1 MAVRIN
7 ELTKD
12 ASFNSDDYIMKD
24 GSTNGTR
31 LISVQNAA
39 DDLARK
45 STVGLRRPAAYD
57 EATDVAGTDYIVTDD
72 TSEPKRVT
80 AQNAA
85 TSFAQLAQYDTAE
98 SVSDQDYILKIGST
112 GTVTKVEVEQAA
124 ADFAQLAGQVVG
136 SEMVESAIAKGL
148 ADEALDQAIN
158 TIMPNTVA
166 QLRTELSEGTAAT
179 EIVDGAFE
187 ASELQSTAVA
197 STDQF
202 IKWDPENEEFK
213 RVTVENALEGAIDD
227 AGLQTAIIDRSD
239 QLLKWDPT
247 AKEYKRV
254 TIGNVVDGSIARGTN
269 RTSPYNAT
277 DPIVMGSFLYNQDGS
292 PNSASTY
299 NVQLNKLMSGLTYI
313 DSGSTSIIKYGT
325 TSASDQIAYYKNRDG
340 VWYRTSV
347 GDLLNL
353 LHSNV
358 YTYSYTPTAYLTA
371 RKDMYVLISNDTPG
385 LTYPGNVQKVTF
397 ETMFRSIANYVGEH
411 IPLDT
416 NAAADTVDGQLTKA
430 LTDLGI
436 LNDVVDPDPT

>member
-12 ASFNSDDYIMKD
+12 ASFNNDDYIMKD
-24 GSTNGTR
+24 SSTNGTR

-45 STVGLRRPAAYD
+45 STVGLRRPTAYD
-57 EATDVAGTDYIVTDD
+57 EATDVAGTDYIVKDD
-72 TSEPKRVT
+72 ASAPKRVT

-98 SVSDQDYILKIGST
+98 SVSDQDYILKLGST
-112 GTVTKVEVEQAA
+112 GVAKVEAERAA

-158 TIMPNTVA
+158 TVMPNTVA

-179 EIVDGAFE
+179 EIVDGAIA
-187 ASELQSTAVA
+187 ASE
-197 STDQF
+197 
-202 IKWDPENEEFK
+202 
-213 RVTVENALEGAIDD
+213 
-227 AGLQTAIIDRSD
+227 LQTAIIERSD
-239 QLLKWDPT
+239 ELLKWDST
-247 AKEYKRV
+247 NDEFKLV
-254 TIGNVVDGSIARGTN
+254 TVNNVVSGSLARGTN
-269 RTSPYNAT
+269 RSTPFNAT
-277 DPIVMGSFLYNQDGS
+277 DPVVMGSFLYNQDGS

-313 DSGSTSIIKYGT
+313 DSSSTSIIKYGT

-340 VWYRTSV
+340 KWYRTSV

-353 LHSNV
+353 LHLNTSITTPSDYYIPLKTN
-358 YTYSYTPTAYLTA
+358 YLLHSYDSPADGKNIA
-371 RKDMYVLISNDTPG
+371 RITERDFAN
-385 LTYPGNVQKVTF
+385 N
-397 ETMFRSIANYVGEH
+397 IANYVGEH
-411 IPLDT
+411 IPLNT
-416 NAAADTVDGQLTKA
+416 NAAADTVDGKLTKA

>member
-12 ASFNSDDYIMKD
+12 TSFNNDDYIMKD

-45 STVGLRRPAAYD
+45 STVGLRRPTAYD
-57 EATDVAGTDYIVTDD
+57 EATDVAGTDYIVKDD
-72 TSEPKRVT
+72 ASAPKRVT

-98 SVSDQDYILKIGST
+98 SVSDQDYILKLGST
-112 GTVTKVEVEQAA
+112 GVTKVEAERAA

-158 TIMPNTVA
+158 TVMPNTVA

-187 ASELQSTAVA
+187 ASELQSTAVE

-213 RVTVENALEGAIDD
+213 RVTAQNILKGTIDD
-227 AGLQTAIIDRSD
+227 AGLQTAIVNRSD

-247 AKEYKRV
+247 SKEYKRV
-254 TIGNVVDGSIARGTN
+254 TINNVVDGSIARGTN
-269 RTSPYNAT
+269 RPLPANET
-277 DPIVMGSFLYNQDGS
+277 DSVIMGSFLYNQDGS

-299 NVQLNKLMSGLTYI
+299 KVPLNKLMSGLTYI
-313 DSGSTSIIKYGT
+313 NSSSTSIIKYGI

-340 VWYRTSV
+340 KWYRTSV

-353 LHSNV
+353 LHLD
-358 YTYSYTPTAYLTA
+358 TTIDA
-371 RKDMYVLISNDTPG
+371 ISNYYIPSKTNY
-385 LTYPGNVQKVTF
+385 L
-397 ETMFRSIANYVGEH
+397 FRSYDSPADNKNVHRVSERDFANNIAHYVGEH
-411 IPLDT
+411 IPLNT
-416 NAAADTVDGQLTKA
+416 NAAADTVDGKLTKA